1 MEKFEKVEKLRERAN
16 VSYEEAQK
24 ALEENEWDLLD
35 AMVALEKSGKTSS
48 PKQQQYST
56 SYDEQKGYISVKTKV
71 EQQQNEKPHLGRSI
85 GEAFQ
90 SFFRI
95 CRQNW
100 FCIRRNQDLMLRVPL
115 FAVIILL
122 IFTWKFAIP
131 ILLVALLF
139 GFRYSL
145 EGKDDLAQVN
155 AFMNSA
161 GAAAESLKEGFQ
173 NARERE
179 RSAGSTAAG
188 FDATANSTAGFDATA
203 NSAAGFD
210 ATANSTA
217 GFDATANSAA
227 GFDATA
233 NSTASA
239 DDTAADSESFDNTDG
254 SSASGNTVQ

>member
-1 MEKFEKVEKLRERAN
+1 MLLPAGRSGKEEIMEKFEKVEKLRERAN

-56 SYDEQKGYISVKTKV
+56 SYDEQNGYISVKTKV
-71 EQQQNEKPHLGRSI
+71 EQQENEKPHLGRSI

-100 FCIRRNQDLMLRVPL
+100 FCIRKGQDLMLRIPL
-115 FAVIILL
+115 FAVIIIL

-131 ILLVALLF
+131 ILLIALLF

-145 EGKDDLAQVN
+145 EGKDDLKQVN

-179 RSAGSTAAG
+179 YTAGSTSGTGSTAAG
-188 FDATANSTAGFDATA
+188 CD
-203 NSAAGFD
+203 AAGSSQ
-210 ATANSTA
+210 A
-217 GFDATANSAA
+217 
-227 GFDATA
+227 
-233 NSTASA
+233 
-239 DDTAADSESFDNTDG
+239 FDNTAGTGTSDINTAG
-254 SSASGNTVQ
+254 TGTAENTVD